1 MKRFINWHKEMCE
14 IFHTWSGT
22 DWYTTAWI
30 SWLKGIIFGIII
42 MILLSGC
49 YITSYTPDP
58 IYEDHPHSTEIYY
71 NGIDVY
77 WGYHT
82 GFYYYYGTPHFYPWW
97 YYYQFIPPYHYHTHS
112 HVHVHCDNGHYVY
125 GHRGPTLNNN
135 VAKDFTPTIKV
146 RNNKDKSFV
155 FPRDWKSSN
164 STRINKQS
172 NINRIDYN
180 RIFNI
185 NPQTNIRP
193 INNNKPIISNNN
205 KSNRNNNSTRNKP
218 RR

>member
-1 MKRFINWHKEMCE
+1 M
-14 IFHTWSGT
+14 G
-22 DWYTTAWI
+22 YTI
-30 SWLKGIIFGIII
+30 VIIFWIITLT
-42 MILLSGC
+42 MLTVMTGC
-49 YITSYTPDP
+49 YVTSYVPDP

-97 YYYQFIPPYHYHTHS
+97 YYYQFIPPYHYYTHS

-172 NINRIDYN
+172 NTNKIDYN

-185 NPQTNIRP
+185 NPETNIKP
-193 INNNKPIISNNN
+193 NNNRPKYNNN
-205 KSNRNNNSTRNKP
+205 TNKGNNGSKRTNKTNTSRKP
-218 RR
+218 KR

>member
-1 MKRFINWHKEMCE
+1 MGNLSKI
-14 IFHTWSGT
+14 
-22 DWYTTAWI
+22 
-30 SWLKGIIFGIII
+30 LIIVLF
-42 MILLSGC
+42 LSSC
-49 YITSYTPDP
+49 SLTSTYYVDP
-58 IYEDHPHSTEIYY
+58 VYEDHPHSTEIYY

-97 YYYQFIPPYHYHTHS
+97 YYYQFIPPYHYYTHS
-112 HVHVHCDNGHYVY
+112 HVHVHCDNGYYVY

-172 NINRIDYN
+172 NIDYN
-180 RIFNI
+180 RIINI
-185 NPQTNIRP
+185 NPSTNI
-193 INNNKPIISNNN
+193 KPIKNNTIN
-205 KSNRNNNSTRNKP
+205 KGNNGSTRPNKTNTSRKP
-218 RR
+218 KK